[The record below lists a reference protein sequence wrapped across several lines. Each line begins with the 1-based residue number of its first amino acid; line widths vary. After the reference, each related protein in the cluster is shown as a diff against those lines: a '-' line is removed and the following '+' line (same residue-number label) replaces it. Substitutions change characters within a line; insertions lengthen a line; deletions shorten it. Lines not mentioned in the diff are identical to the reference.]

1 MQYRHMRGDLLREL
15 AHAVRAVRS
24 PLTGHLQAEDTGVL
38 RVGLRMSGKA
48 LEP

>member
-1 MQYRHMRGDLLREL
+1 MRGDEGNL

-24 PLTGHLQAEDTGVL
+24 PLTGNLQAEDTRVL